1 MVFSYLHSALAA
13 FAGIKS
19 PNTQQLII
27 ETRTHHRPR
36 PRIHILRLRTLAQQ
50 PQRLNIAPVIHTA
63 VLLEL
68 GQHLEPPPVVLAVGA
83 QSQDTSA
90 GMHAAR
96 EEYAAATTE

>member
-19 PNTQQLII
+19 PNTKQLII
-27 ETRTHHRPR
+27 ETRTHHRPHHYT
-36 PRIHILRLRTLAQQ
+36 PRLRALVQQ
-50 PQRLNIAPVIHTA
+50 TQRLNIAAIIHTA

-96 EEYAAATTE
+96 EEYAARAVAE

>member
-27 ETRTHHRPR
+27 EARTHHRPR
-36 PRIHILRLRTLAQQ
+36 PFIPILRLRALPQ
-50 PQRLNIAPVIHTA
+50 PQRLNIAAIIHTA

-68 GQHLEPPPVVLAVGA
+68 GQHVKPPPVVLAVGA

-96 EEYAAATTE
+96 EEYAARAVAE